1 MKTRILLIIF
11 LTLLNIS
18 GCKSV
23 VKEKSYEPDDSASA
37 TESTITAEFFKPV
50 QFAIPTES
58 AIETE
63 ISKSDEVPSTG
74 KGGILYY
81 RLVNGS
87 WGFFEKGDDEKDSKY
102 IGDIKNKQP
111 NGKGTINLPYGK
123 YVGEWMNGLL
133 DGFGIFDYFDGS
145 KYIGNYKSGKTN
157 GQGFW
162 SMATGTIFTGEFKDD
177 FMQGNGII
185 SYKSGIQFIG
195 KFRQGMPLQGTLLML
210 DGSSYVGELKDG
222 NKMWNGQMFIE
233 DQPYIPKYT
242 AGKES
247 IVRKQEESLFRW
259 TTNYGDK
266 WKPFGNRN
274 TDWFYFGQVSNGV
287 PNGQGIL
294 TLPDGTSYRGGIKD
308 GDLHGVGVMAGK
320 EDGISFKTV
329 GEFKFGKANGQ
340 HFGKYMNGSFL
351 VGEMREDQP
360 WEAMFLDDDYKILNR
375 WTNGIKKIKLDDF
388 Y

>member
-102 IGDIKNKQP
+102 IGDIKNNQP

-233 DQPYIPKYT
+233 DHPYIPKYT
-242 AGKES
+242 SGKES
-247 IVRKQEESLFRW
+247 IVPKQEEKLFRL
-259 TTNYGDK
+259 TTNSGFK
-266 WKPFGNRN
+266 WK
-274 TDWFYFGQVSNGV
+274 TDES
-287 PNGQGIL
+287 
-294 TLPDGTSYRGGIKD
+294 S
-308 GDLHGVGVMAGK
+308 
-320 EDGISFKTV
+320 
-329 GEFKFGKANGQ
+329 
-340 HFGKYMNGSFL
+340 
-351 VGEMREDQP
+351 
-360 WEAMFLDDDYKILNR
+360 
-375 WTNGIKKIKLDDF
+375 
-388 Y
+388 